1 MSTDAAVVTGRKLAD
16 GEPGPRSEDRPP
28 EDRAGEGRARSLAG
42 EKAQRIIDAMR
53 HSVARR
59 GTAAS
64 TFDHVSRE
72 AGVSRGLLHYYFG
85 TKEQLLAEAV
95 RRDCEL
101 RLERLERQLSTAKSA
116 DDFID
121 LMAQNLQETISTD
134 PDFVTLVFELFT
146 LSRRNADIAVEYAGL
161 MRSTREHV
169 AGMLAAAQRE
179 NVLRLHAPP
188 EAVAEVLFS
197 LGDGFALRM
206 LSEPE
211 RDFTH
216 TIHAGIACA
225 RALLTD

>member
-1 MSTDAAVVTGRKLAD
+1 MSTDAAVI
-16 GEPGPRSEDRPP
+16 EDR
-28 EDRAGEGRARSLAG
+28 DAAVDTGSRARVGEMPSRSLTG
-42 EKAQRIIDAMR
+42 EKARRIIDAMR
-53 HSVARR
+53 RSVARR

-101 RLERLERQLSTAKSA
+101 RLERLERQLSAAKSA

-121 LMAQNLQETISTD
+121 LMAENLQETVRED

-146 LSRRNADIAVEYAGL
+146 LSRRNDDIAAEYAGL

-169 AGMLAAAQRE
+169 AVMLDAAQRE
-179 NVLRLHAPP
+179 GVLRLHASP
-188 EAVAEVLFS
+188 EAVAEILFS
-197 LGDGFALRM
+197 LGDGLALR
-206 LSEPE
+206 LLTEPE
-211 RDFTH
+211 RDFTD